1 MGMARKAR
9 GSRPRVDAA
18 AAGGPLVAV
27 VVDPSLPYDREIAKG
42 VAQYA
47 REVGT
52 WRLYIEEE
60 APRRLPDFATWAG
73 HGVIASFDDERIAG
87 VVAAAG
93 LPAVAVGGG
102 GGYYDPATGIPYV
115 DTDNEQVAVL
125 AAEHLLECGLASCG
139 YYGLAPARTTG
150 WSDIRGGAFAARLA
164 AVGKA
169 CVELVARHEATQ
181 WRNLQEELVGWL
193 TSLPLPVGIMACD
206 DVRARHVL
214 EACRTAGL
222 RVPHDVAV
230 IGVDDDDLLC
240 EFSDPPLSS
249 VRQAARRIGFE
260 AARVLEGLMRPAG
273 PRHKRKKPAKA
284 ERIVVPPLGV
294 VARRS
299 TQTIAVADPAIA
311 AVVRLVRDR
320 ACGRL
325 AIRDVVHE
333 SGLSRWMLE
342 DRFRQAVGHTVHE
355 DILRVR
361 LAEAQRLV
369 ITTDMPL
376 KAIAPRAG
384 FRSVAYMTTLFRRH
398 LGTTPAALR
407 RDAGG

>member
-1 MGMARKAR
+1 
-9 GSRPRVDAA
+9 
-18 AAGGPLVAV
+18 
-27 VVDPSLPYDREIAKG
+27 
-42 VAQYA
+42 
-47 REVGT
+47 
-52 WRLYIEEE
+52 
-60 APRRLPDFATWAG
+60 
-73 HGVIASFDDERIAG
+73 
-87 VVAAAG
+87 
-93 LPAVAVGGG
+93 
-102 GGYYDPATGIPYV
+102 
-115 DTDNEQVAVL
+115 
-125 AAEHLLECGLASCG
+125 
-139 YYGLAPARTTG
+139 
-150 WSDIRGGAFAARLA
+150 
-164 AVGKA
+164 
-169 CVELVARHEATQ
+169 
-181 WRNLQEELVGWL
+181 
-193 TSLPLPVGIMACD
+193 MACD

-333 SGLSRWMLE
+333 SGLSRWILE

-384 FRSVAYMTTLFRRH
+384 FRSVAY
-398 LGTTPAALR
+398 
-407 RDAGG
+407 